1 MSDATARFAL
11 PLIAP
16 GQAQKELFH
25 NEALARIDALLQAAV
40 VAVSVDDPPVAPVA
54 GQCWI
59 VGDAPTGA
67 WAGQPRS
74 LAVWTEGGWRMIAPA
89 AGMIAWSAADG
100 VFARFDGVA
109 WSRGDLVAR
118 RLLVGGVPVVGVQQP
133 QISAPSGGATVDA
146 EARSAL
152 AEILAALRAHGLIA
166 A

>member
-25 NEALARIDALLQAAV
+25 NEALARVDALVQASV
-40 VAVSVDDPPVAPVA
+40 VAVAVHDPPVSPVP

-59 VGDAPTGA
+59 VSDTPSGA

-74 LAVWTEGGWRMIAPA
+74 LAVWRDDGWRLMAPL
-89 AGMIAWSAADG
+89 AGMMVWSAADG
-100 VFARFDGVA
+100 VFALVDGAA
-109 WSRGDLVAR
+109 WSRGDVVAR
-118 RLLVGGVPVVGVQQP
+118 RLLAGGVPVVGMQQP
-133 QISAPSGGATVDA
+133 QIFAPSGGVTVDS
-146 EARSAL
+146 EARVALSAV
-152 AEILAALRAHGLIA
+152 LAALRAHGLIA

>member
-1 MSDATARFAL
+1 MSDATARLAL

-25 NEALARIDALLQAAV
+25 NEALARVDALLQASV
-40 VAVSVDDPPVAPVA
+40 VAVAVNDPPVAPTP

-59 VGDAPTGA
+59 VGDAPSGA

-74 LAVWTEGGWRMIAPA
+74 LAVWTDGGWRMIAPL
-89 AGMIAWSAADG
+89 AGMVVWSAADG
-100 VFARFDGVA
+100 VFVRFDGTA
-109 WSRGDLVAR
+109 WSRGDVVAR

-133 QISAPSGGATVDA
+133 QISAPSGGVTVDSESRA
-146 EARSAL
+146 AVA
-152 AEILAALRAHGLIA
+152 AILVALRAHGLIA